1 MHTHAHT
8 NGVRNKE
15 KNNDTFRLTIYQF
28 NCHKHGPYNHLL
40 NSQRI
45 FNLLARFPIC
55 FMKLNVYACNV
66 SFYSC
71 ACVYVRVYVC
81 LSVCVCVC
89 VFVCVFVCVY
99 VCVYVC
105 VRACVCVCLCVCV
118 SLYAYVCLSDSLCVH
133 VC

>member
-8 NGVRNKE
+8 NGVLNKE

-55 FMKLNVYACNV
+55 FMKLNVYMLARLASV
-66 SFYSC
+66 LVLVYM
-71 ACVYVRVYVC
+71 CVCMFVC
-81 LSVCVCVC
+81 LCVCVCVC
-89 VFVCVFVCVY
+89 VCLFVCMCEFI
-99 VCVYVC
+99 
-105 VRACVCVCLCVCV
+105 CVCV
-118 SLYAYVCLSDSLCVH
+118 SV
-133 VC
+133 